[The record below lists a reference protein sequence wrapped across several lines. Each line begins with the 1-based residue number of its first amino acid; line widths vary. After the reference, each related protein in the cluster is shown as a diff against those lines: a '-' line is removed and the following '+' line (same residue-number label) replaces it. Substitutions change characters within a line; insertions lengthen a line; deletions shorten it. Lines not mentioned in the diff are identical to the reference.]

1 MNIDWITRE
10 VNQMGIV
17 GAPQNPEAQI
27 HIFPGKIFLGSNEDN
42 KG

>member
-17 GAPQNPEAQI
+17 RAPHNPEAQI
-27 HIFPGKIFLGSNEDN
+27 HIFPGKIFLGSNENN